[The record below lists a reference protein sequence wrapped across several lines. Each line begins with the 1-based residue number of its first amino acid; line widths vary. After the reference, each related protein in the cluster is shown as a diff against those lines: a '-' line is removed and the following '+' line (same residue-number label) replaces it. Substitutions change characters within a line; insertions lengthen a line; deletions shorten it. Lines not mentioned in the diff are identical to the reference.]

1 MASAPLGGVPTCS
14 IANLVPCFIDCPVPC
29 LLPPARFL
37 EGIFTT
43 AMSSLLP
50 VRSFARPLVLSVSL
64 LALSL
69 LAVATVGCGPSG
81 PTTVVVTG
89 KLLKGGQPLPVPR
102 ADIGLGWV
110 QIQLDGEGDASK
122 LGPQLSRTKED
133 GSFEFQGD
141 GGGIL
146 PGSYKMSVVHYEQG
160 PPNDSLKGAF
170 APEKSTIRITVP
182 ADKGNKF
189 DVGTIDLDNPPKN

>member
-1 MASAPLGGVPTCS
+1 MASARLGGVPTCS
-14 IANLVPCFIDCPVPC
+14 IACLTACPVPCFIPC

-43 AMSSLLP
+43 AMSSLH